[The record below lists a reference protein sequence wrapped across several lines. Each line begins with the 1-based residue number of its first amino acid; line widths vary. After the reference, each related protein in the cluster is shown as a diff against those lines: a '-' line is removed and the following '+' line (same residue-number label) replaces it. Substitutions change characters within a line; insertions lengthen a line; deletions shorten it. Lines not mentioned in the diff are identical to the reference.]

1 MNKPNLLSNKFNYI
15 LVFSFLWPL
24 LALLGPPVFLQKYV
38 LTLYNCWILTNSQSS
53 LIIARPSLTQFKG
66 LVQYK
71 YTNLH
76 KH

>member
-1 MNKPNLLSNKFNYI
+1 MNKPYLLSNKFNNI
-15 LVFSFLWPL
+15 LVFSFLRPL
-24 LALLGPPVFLQKYV
+24 LALLGTPVFYKTV

-71 YTNLH
+71 YTNLR